1 VAIAHSEPIFS
12 ADHPTLSGCSGEPGR
27 LSTSGGIGDRGAID
41 RGVSGDRPSSGPSGA
56 SGGANRSDAP
66 RRRVNLLAI
75 AEGFAASAADLPEL
89 RGLSTRTWVLLAA
102 TDLFE
107 AWAIGW
113 PPGGKIELHDH
124 GDSRGAVVVAEG
136 TLTETTVRPTD
147 RGVAVVSARPI
158 HAGEHREFGQ
168 HYVHDLVNDGDH
180 DAISVHVYGPK
191 LTTMSYYQLRPTGR
205 LEVVRTEE
213 IEPVGPFDVT
223 RDHDPS

>member
-1 VAIAHSEPIFS
+1 VAIAHINPTLS
-12 ADHPTLSGCSGEPGR
+12 ADHPSLTGGPVAPGR
-27 LSTSGGIGDRGAID
+27 LSAQGDVGGPVGRAAGGHGPDAGPVTHSAGDDESFEI
-41 RGVSGDRPSSGPSGA
+41 
-56 SGGANRSDAP
+56 P
-66 RRRVNLLAI
+66 RRQVNLLAI

-89 RGLSTRTWVLLAA
+89 RGQDARSWVLLAA

-124 GDSRGAVVVAEG
+124 GNSRGAVVVAEG
-136 TLTETTVRPTD
+136 VLTETTVRPTD

-158 HAGEHREFGQ
+158 RAGEHREFGQ
-168 HYVHDLVNDGDH
+168 RYVHDLVNDGEQ

-191 LTTMSYYQLRPTGR
+191 LRSMSYYQLRSSGR
-205 LEVVRTEE
+205 LEVVRSEE

>member
-1 VAIAHSEPIFS
+1 MHVDTAPAVGL
-12 ADHPTLSGCSGEPGR
+12 HP
-27 LSTSGGIGDRGAID
+27 A
-41 RGVSGDRPSSGPSGA
+41 
-56 SGGANRSDAP
+56 GGAGQRATDAGDPVAAGPTTPP
-66 RRRVNLLAI
+66 RRNVNLLAI

-89 RGLSTRTWVLLAA
+89 HGLTERSWILLAA

-124 GDSRGAVVVAEG
+124 GESRGAVVVAQG

-147 RGVAVVSARPI
+147 RGVALVSARRI
-158 HAGEHREFGQ
+158 EEGEHRTFGPR
-168 HYVHDLVNDGDH
+168 YVHDILNDGSE

-191 LTTMSYYQLRPTGR
+191 LESMTYYELQESGR
-205 LEVVRTEE
+205 LEAVRTER